1 MKIFGKSLSEYL
13 RFQAPIL
20 GLVVAVGLTRFALS
34 LAGLPNSAVKWLSV
48 FAVLFAGAV
57 YCGVRAATTG
67 FGTYRHLLPPL
78 FLQSVL
84 GNLIIILA
92 IVFAIATGHDNIYTA
107 PEYSGNVDGKT
118 WGHVGGHVVV
128 GAVMFPLF
136 SWIVA
141 CGIYALTKKLAPRR
155 SAAAPIV

>member
-1 MKIFGKSLSEYL
+1 MRIFGKPLSEYL

-20 GLVVAVGLTRFALS
+20 ALIVMVGLARFALS
-34 LAGLPNSAVKWLSV
+34 LAGLPNSAVKWLSI
-48 FAVLFAGAV
+48 FGVLFAGAV
-57 YCGVRAATTG
+57 YCAVRSATTG
-67 FGTYRHLLPPL
+67 FGSYRHLLPPL

-92 IVFAIATGHDNIYTA
+92 IVYAIATGHDNIYTA
-107 PEYSGNVDGKT
+107 PEYSGNVDGKN
-118 WGHVGGHVVV
+118 WGHVMGHVVV

-141 CGIYALTKKLAPRR
+141 CGIYAVTKKLAPRR
-155 SAAAPIV
+155 AATSPIV